1 MSDLTIVLRSLRARL
16 FSTTVVVLMVA
27 VSAGLLLA
35 ILSLRSAGERAFERG
50 TGNAHLLVSRDGSPL
65 VSVLNGLFYANS
77 PKAPIDRAKLTE
89 LRESFPWAMFVPT
102 AIGDSYRSFPV
113 VATAPEFFSKFEPVL
128 GEPWQF
134 ADGRAFDKNFEVV
147 LGSAV
152 ARETGLRM
160 GAKLVLTHGS
170 GKSREGAGDGAGDGA
185 DEHSHVHKE
194 YEFTVV
200 GILKPTGSPHDR
212 ALFSDLESSWMLHA
226 HDRFERSGQ
235 EKLVTAADLV
245 DDDRNVT
252 GVLLRLPSREG
263 SNTPPA
269 LVSQYD
275 KLRRDGSI
283 TVAIPSNEVQRLFS
297 IVKSIDVLFLAMAG
311 ATLLSS
317 GVAILLSMVNSMSER
332 RRQVAILRVLGASQA
347 RIFWLVLTESTIVGL
362 VGATV
367 GIAVCATVLFA
378 ATAWLLNA
386 HGIVIAPELDAR
398 SAVLVAMGTTLLAA
412 IAGIVPSVLAYRTSV
427 ARNLRPI
434 G

>member
-16 FSTTVVVLMVA
+16 FSTTVVVLLVA

-77 PKAPIDRAKLTE
+77 PKAPIDRAKLNE

-147 LGSAV
+147 LGSSV

-170 GKSREGAGDGAGDGA
+170 GKSREGAGGEA

-226 HDRFERSGQ
+226 HDRFERSGK

>member
-16 FSTTVVVLMVA
+16 FSTTVVVLLVA

-170 GKSREGAGDGAGDGA
+170 GKSREGAGAGAGDEA

-245 DDDRNVT
+245 DDDRKVT

>member
-170 GKSREGAGDGAGDGA
+170 GKSREGAGAGAGDEA

-226 HDRFERSGQ
+226 HDRFERLGQ

-245 DDDRNVT
+245 DDDRKVT

>member
-226 HDRFERSGQ
+226 HDRFERLGQ

-362 VGATV
+362 IGATV

>member
-1 MSDLTIVLRSLRARL
+1 
-16 FSTTVVVLMVA
+16 
-27 VSAGLLLA
+27 
-35 ILSLRSAGERAFERG
+35 
-50 TGNAHLLVSRDGSPL
+50 
-65 VSVLNGLFYANS
+65 
-77 PKAPIDRAKLTE
+77 
-89 LRESFPWAMFVPT
+89 
-102 AIGDSYRSFPV
+102 
-113 VATAPEFFSKFEPVL
+113 
-128 GEPWQF
+128 
-134 ADGRAFDKNFEVV
+134 
-147 LGSAV
+147 
-152 ARETGLRM
+152 
-160 GAKLVLTHGS
+160 
-170 GKSREGAGDGAGDGA
+170 
-185 DEHSHVHKE
+185 
-194 YEFTVV
+194 
-200 GILKPTGSPHDR
+200 
-212 ALFSDLESSWMLHA
+212 
-226 HDRFERSGQ
+226 
-235 EKLVTAADLV
+235 
-245 DDDRNVT
+245 
-252 GVLLRLPSREG
+252 
-263 SNTPPA
+263 
-269 LVSQYD
+269 VSQYD